1 MKRRFFLKTV
11 SVSTTGMIMDNDY
24 WQTVQAA
31 AAQEANKLIPRRHF
45 KEGVQLSIVGFG
57 GIVVIGQDQ
66 AAANREVARAFERG
80 VNYFDVA
87 PSYGGGEAEKKLG
100 IALHPYRKKSFLAC
114 KTMRRDAKGARQ
126 ELENSLKV
134 LKTDHFDLYQLH
146 AMSEIEE
153 VDTVLESGG
162 ALEAFIK
169 AREGGK
175 VRFLGFSV
183 HNEEVALRLLD
194 AFPFDSVLFPL
205 NYVCIAQGN
214 FGPRLLEKA
223 KANNVARLALKA
235 LAYTPWANRD
245 HSSKC
250 WYQPIT
256 DLAHARQAWRY
267 TLSEDITAAIPPGD
281 EKLYRIAESLS
292 AQFTP
297 LTPEEREVLLA
308 SSKNIIPLF
317 HN

>member
-11 SVSTTGMIMDNDY
+11 SVSTTGMMMDNNY

-31 AAQEANKLIPRRHF
+31 AAQDVNKPIPRRHF

-146 AMSEIEE
+146 AMSEMEE
-153 VDTVLESGG
+153 VDTVLGSGG
-162 ALEAFIK
+162 ALEALMK
-169 AREGGK
+169 ARTDGK
-175 VRFLGFSV
+175 IRFVGFSV
-183 HNEEVALRLLD
+183 HSEEVASRLLD

-205 NYVCIAQGN
+205 NYVCVAQGN

-223 KANNVARLALKA
+223 KAKNVARLALKA

-250 WYQPIT
+250 WYQPIS

-297 LTPEEREVLLA
+297 LTPEEKEVLLA